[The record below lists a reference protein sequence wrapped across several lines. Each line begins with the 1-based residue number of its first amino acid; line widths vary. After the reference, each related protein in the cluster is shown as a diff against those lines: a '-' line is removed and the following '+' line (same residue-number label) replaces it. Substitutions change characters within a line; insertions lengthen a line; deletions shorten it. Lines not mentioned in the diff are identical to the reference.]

1 MDKTFV
7 MNEITEILDV
17 YCAGCFLKT
26 QLAKEKG
33 KTGAHRFCI
42 TTCTIGEQLQFLGQ
56 EMNKFTK

>member
-17 YCAGCFLKT
+17 YCAGCFLKN

-33 KTGAHRFCI
+33 KTGCSSILYHNLYNWGTASILR
-42 TTCTIGEQLQFLGQ
+42 TGNE
-56 EMNKFTK
+56 